1 MKPEVTKIKSTVF
14 ENFTKLTLDDEN
26 ARLNGAASLIQ
37 HLEKSSE
44 KKVNKSMDVRPIY
57 YKIFNLGTQLCIKT
71 FHKRQ
76 WIVNDNIQNR
86 ILYSSRWF
94 TVIRY

>member
-44 KKVNKSMDVRPIY
+44 KKVK
-57 YKIFNLGTQLCIKT
+57 
-71 FHKRQ
+71 
-76 WIVNDNIQNR
+76 
-86 ILYSSRWF
+86 
-94 TVIRY
+94 